1 MYENIVVAFDG
12 SDYSKAALLEASNWL
27 KRHGGSAVLVHAV
40 FFDEEEFGAITEQI
54 EKRMTFGKRICYQAN
69 EDVFASL
76 GIKLESIICEGNPPD
91 AIVDIA
97 TAKKSDLIA
106 IGTHGRKGIKRL
118 LMGSVTSRVIAS
130 APCDVLVVKKPCTVC
145 KGTYES
151 MLVPFDGSGF
161 SKKALSRACAL
172 AGSDGGAVTVLYV
185 MPRYEEMIGFMRTES
200 IEQSLRQEAQ
210 KIIDSAKGIAGA
222 EGITVNAVIE
232 DGYPSDSI
240 INSAIDLKADLII
253 MGSYGWKGINKA
265 IMGSTT
271 ERVIMDAPCP
281 VLAVR

>member
-12 SDYSKAALLEASNWL
+12 SDYSKAALLEASNWI

-40 FFDEEEFGAITEQI
+40 FFDEEEFGGITEQI

-130 APCDVLVVKKPCTVC
+130 SPCDVLVVKKPCTVC

-151 MLVPFDGSGF
+151 MLVPFDGSAF

-232 DGYPSDSI
+232 DGSPSDSI